1 MGERAGQKSTS
12 GGDRTHDHKIK
23 SLALYHLSYGG
34 FPIWPSTRPAHPG
47 PGTAS
52 EAAKSAPSG
61 NRTPA
66 NSLEASYSTTEL
78 KVLRVVKEAYD
89 EIRTRDLSLT
99 KRVLCQLS
107 YVGKVE
113 NPGFDPGA
121 SSLLTTHSTD

>member
-1 MGERAGQKSTS
+1 MKVRETPLRTNLLS
-12 GGDRTHDHKIK
+12 GGKT
-23 SLALYHLSYGG
+23 
-34 FPIWPSTRPAHPG
+34 
-47 PGTAS
+47 
-52 EAAKSAPSG
+52 
-61 NRTPA
+61 
-66 NSLEASYSTTEL
+66 
-78 KVLRVVKEAYD
+78 AYD